1 MRNPYLDVHRRIRAR
16 QRTGPAWVLPLAA
29 AALAMPLARPV
40 LLSFLD
46 GPAIPQVVA
55 TGTDAI
61 AFRLGALVA
70 SAMALHTY
78 SDLVRG
84 PDRAV
89 LDAHPVQPR
98 LLLTAIA
105 RGTARQRSYLPIMGA
120 IVLLPLAFRGE
131 LAAYA
136 GAVGVV
142 FGAWLCALGIGFTV
156 HLAAVQAAFS
166 PTLATLLDLLRG
178 DNPRM
183 QAALIYAPG
192 AVLALAG
199 TGVAM
204 ASAGVR
210 AALLGWAP
218 GWAFLLLPPALGL
231 VGALLAGP
239 LSERTY
245 VRASALLAEV
255 DAAWAGLEERD
266 EDRRVYL
273 EWMGNRRPELRRAL
287 RQGWRRLRTW
297 PMGAWGLGLVGA
309 FAGWSEDP
317 HAAAAVVAVAGGAA
331 ALIAAVPTRLA
342 EGDPAWLDEALGVDA
357 SDVALARTAVALL
370 YAQGA
375 ILPAVASL
383 FVRQGLVALKS
394 LLVLELFAMVASA
407 FSAQAARSFRGQ
419 GVLAYAPVAVLAWA
433 AIAGLSWT
441 GVHP

>member
-1 MRNPYLDVHRRIRAR
+1 VRNPYLDVHRRIRAH
-16 QRTGPAWVLPLAA
+16 QRPGPTWLLPLAA
-29 AALAMPLARPV
+29 AALATPLAQPV

-46 GPAIPQVVA
+46 GPPIPEVVA
-55 TGTDAI
+55 AGTDAI
-61 AFRLGALVA
+61 AFRMGALVA

-98 LLLTAIA
+98 LLLVAIA
-105 RGTARQRSYLPIMGA
+105 VRTARQRLYLPLMGA
-120 IVLLPLAFRGE
+120 ILMLPLALHGQ

-136 GAVGVV
+136 GAVAVIV
-142 FGAWLCALGIGFTV
+142 GAWLCSLGIGFTV

-166 PTLATLLDLLRG
+166 PVLAAVLDLLRG

-192 AVLALAG
+192 VVLAVAG
-199 TGVAM
+199 LSVGM

-210 AALLGWAP
+210 AGLLGWP
-218 GWAFLLLPPALGL
+218 VGWAFLALPPALGL

-239 LSERTY
+239 LAQRSY

-255 DAAWAGLEERD
+255 DAAWAGREEGD

-273 EWMGNRRPELRRAL
+273 EWLGTRRPELLRAL

-309 FAGWSEDP
+309 FAGWSEDA
-317 HAAAAVVAVAGGAA
+317 HAPAAVVAVAGAA
-331 ALIAAVPTRLA
+331 VALIAAVPTRLA
-342 EGDPAWLDEALGVDA
+342 EGDPPWLDEALGVDPGR
-357 SDVALARTAVALL
+357 VALARTAVAAL

-375 ILPAVASL
+375 ILPAIAAL
-383 FVRQGLVALKS
+383 LVRQGGRALAP
-394 LLVLELFAMVASA
+394 LLVLELSALVAGAFA
-407 FSAQAARSFRGQ
+407 AQAARRFRSQ

-433 AIAGLSWT
+433 AVAGLTWT
-441 GVHP
+441 GVRP